1 MYNDIRDALVAEARE
16 WIGTPWVPF
25 GRRKGVEADCI
36 FLEEVGR
43 VVVGF
48 RGKHHGYSMLPKDGH
63 LQRYADAE
71 LKTILERQFD
81 RREVADVPIDEL
93 LPGDLA
99 LFRGRNPHEPQHFGM
114 IAIHPSRALD
124 HVRTLIHAG
133 GDRQRGRVMEHSFSN
148 SKTWMR
154 RLWKIYRFPG
164 VK

>member
-1 MYNDIRDALVAEARE
+1 MYSDTRDALVAEARE
-16 WIGTPWVPF
+16 WLGTPWVAF

-48 RGKHHGYSMLPKDGH
+48 RGRHTGYSMAPKDGH
-63 LQRYADAE
+63 LQKYADAE
-71 LKTILERQFD
+71 LRTVLERPLD
-81 RREVADVPIDEL
+81 RRETPDIPVEAM
-93 LPGDLA
+93 LPGDLV
-99 LFRGRNPHEPQHFGM
+99 LFRGRNPNEPQHFGM
-114 IAIHPSRALD
+114 IAVHPAKGLE

-133 GDRQRGRVMEHSFSN
+133 GNRENGRVMEHSFSN
-148 SKTWMR
+148 SATWMR